1 VINVRVSPILVK
13 QEELISRAGSFVVL
27 EKLERNL
34 LEMDSLEIKS
44 GAESFFLMEITG
56 NLSNRL
62 TCVGTV

>member
-1 VINVRVSPILVK
+1 
-13 QEELISRAGSFVVL
+13 VVL

-44 GAESFFLMEITG
+44 RAESFSMEIPG

-62 TCVGTV
+62 TCVGNV